1 MSDFGLPN
9 AVQGSIRGARARF
22 SNRVRTDLVVRS
34 AVVLLAAIAG
44 LALFAPVLA
53 SGRPFLLHVPAS
65 DANRGFLALPEGWT
79 FPWFSALFDRRYH
92 ESWLDRMWNAA
103 MFVVPVAFLVGLRI
117 ERCAKRAAIALVALA
132 ILCWAATIDHSEKS
146 RDYREGIDRL
156 RAKGVDVTALFPVVA
171 FGANEIDSSEGAG
184 PPSRRHPLGT
194 DPVGRDVLARLAFG
208 GRSALSIGLLATALA
223 YLIGIALGALAGYR
237 GGWIDAIVMRI
248 VDVVACVPFFVL
260 LLALIVVARERS
272 FAHLAIALAL
282 TTWDDVARLV
292 RSEFLRLRE
301 LDFTRAARAL
311 GVGGLRIA
319 LVHLL
324 PFAWVPLLASAGF
337 SIARGVT
344 IESTLSFLGLADPIV
359 PSWGETMNAGR
370 ATMRAHLILVP
381 GILIFS
387 LVSAIHFVADALRQ
401 ALDTRSER

>member
-1 MSDFGLPN
+1 MSEFGLRG
-9 AVQGSIRGARARF
+9 AVSGSTRGARERF
-22 SNRVRTDLVVRS
+22 TNRVRTDLVVRS
-34 AVVLLAAIAG
+34 AVVILIAIVG
-44 LALFAPVLA
+44 LALFAPIIA
-53 SGRPFLLHVPAS
+53 SGRPFVLHVPAS
-65 DANRGFLALPEGWT
+65 ESNRGFLALPEGWT
-79 FPWFSALFDRRYH
+79 FPWFSALFDRRYY
-92 ESWLDRMWNAA
+92 ESWLDRVWNAA
-103 MFVVPVAFLVGLRI
+103 MIVVPIAWLVLRWLGTW
-117 ERCAKRAAIALVALA
+117 RRRVGIAVLALA
-132 ILCWAATIDHSEKS
+132 TLSLAATIDHSEKS
-146 RDYREGIDRL
+146 RDYRSGIDRL
-156 RAKGVDVTALFPVVA
+156 RAKGVEVTVVFPLVA
-171 FGANEIDSSEGAG
+171 FGANEIDSTEGAG
-184 PPSRRHPLGT
+184 SPSKTHPLGT

-208 GRSALSIGLLATALA
+208 GRSALSIGILATALA
-223 YLIGIALGALAGYR
+223 YLIGIALGTLAGYR
-237 GGWIDAIVMRI
+237 GGWIDVIVMRI

-301 LDFTRAARAL
+301 LEFARAARAL
-311 GVGGLRIA
+311 GIGGLRIA
-319 LVHLL
+319 LIHLL
-324 PFAWVPLLASAGF
+324 PFALVPLLASAGF

-370 ATMRAHLILVP
+370 TTMRAHLILVP